1 MRILFAAQIDPEEAE
16 AWLAALQE
24 AAPGHEWR
32 VHGPRPG
39 RDGGSQPSPASWPA
53 GPLDPH
59 PSSVQ
64 ADVAVVANPPAGV
77 LAQAQG
83 LKFIQSLWA
92 GVDRLMADTT
102 VPTDLPLARMVDPSM
117 TAAMVESAL
126 WAVTALHRGFFDYA
140 TQQRR
145 AQWLQLPQRRADDIA
160 VLVLGLGTM
169 GAAVGAALAARGYR
183 VAAWRRGAAGLAP
196 PGVTVWQGHESPQGP
211 GPARTR
217 PPEGAQEYLG
227 AAQRSPEG
235 LNGLEAA
242 VAQAD
247 VVLNLL
253 PLTPHTR
260 GLIDA
265 RFLSGMKP
273 GAALVNFGRGGHVVE
288 ADLLAA
294 LEAGTLS
301 RAVLDVFATE
311 PLPPEHPFWR
321 HPRVTVLP
329 HVAALTDLRSAA
341 AVVADNLAR
350 LQQGRPLLHLVDR
363 QRGY

>member
-24 AAPGHEWR
+24 AAPDHGWR
-32 VHGPRPG
+32 VHGPRP
-39 RDGGSQPSPASWPA
+39 
-53 GPLDPH
+53 LDPH
-59 PSSVQ
+59 PSPVQ

-77 LAQAQG
+77 LAQVQG

-140 TQQRR
+140 TQQQR

-196 PGVTVWQGHESPQGP
+196 PGVTVWQGHENPQGS
-211 GPARTR
+211 GLARTQ
-217 PPEGAQEYLG
+217 PPEGAPEHLG

-350 LQQGRPLLHLVDR
+350 LQQGRPLLHLADR
-363 QRGY
+363 QRGN